1 MALNPFFQQGT
12 RAEQNLIQSLIN
24 EQLKIYGVE
33 IYYIPRI
40 FINTNS
46 VIREVIQS
54 EFTNAYPLEA
64 YIQNYD
70 GFQGSNDLMTKFGV
84 RVTDE
89 LNLIISQERYESYIK
104 PILDGGVPSDSGGAL
119 MPNAIG
125 TPSVDYELVSRPKEG
140 DLIWFPL
147 SDTIFEVKY
156 VEHEQPFYQLKKNY
170 VYELRCEIFEYDN
183 EVIDTGILDID
194 DNVADDGYILT
205 LNLAGIG
212 STATATTSLVSG
224 AVTKLTLLNG
234 GTQYTSTPLVTI
246 TRPPSGGTQATAVA
260 ITTQLDS
267 GTYAIDD
274 LRLINP
280 GSGYV
285 TSPTVRFV
293 DSTGSGA
300 IATAGISTLK
310 SISAVTITNNGSEY
324 ITKPTVTVSGP
335 STGTTAILDPVIVSD
350 TVTQLRIINAGYGYT
365 SIPTITISTPIG
377 ISTGNYVYN
386 EIVTGQ
392 TSGIKARVK
401 DWNYGTKTLKVGM
414 LNGNFKIG
422 ERIVGSASTIENDWI
437 TANGDYILKSTG
449 SSASSQSIKFDT
461 SDTYSESVQIESEA
475 VDLLDFTEKHPFGN
489 F

>member
-1 MALNPFFQQGT
+1 MPLNPFFQQGT
-12 RAEQNLIQSLIN
+12 KAEQNLVQSLIN

-33 IYYIPRI
+33 IYYIPRD
-40 FINTNS
+40 FVRTNTI
-46 VIREVIQS
+46 IREVVQS
-54 EFTNAYPLEA
+54 EFTDSYPLEA
-64 YIQNYD
+64 YVENYE

-89 LNLIISQERYESYIK
+89 LNLVISKDRYDNYIRPLLEGRFNNDPTK
-104 PILDGGVPSDSGGAL
+104 IKLF
-119 MPNAIG
+119 
-125 TPSVDYELVSRPKEG
+125 SRPKEG

-147 SDTIFEVKY
+147 SDTIFEIKY
-156 VEHEQPFYQLKKNY
+156 IEHEQPFYQLKENY
-170 VYELRCEIFEYDN
+170 VYQLRCEIFEYDN
-183 EVIDTGILDID
+183 EVIDTGIEKID
-194 DNVADDGYILT
+194 DNVKDDGYILS

-212 STATATTSLVSG
+212 STATAITSLVSG

-234 GTQYTSTPLVTI
+234 GTEYTSTPLVTI
-246 TRPPSGGTQATAVA
+246 TQPPIGGTQATAVA

-280 GSGYV
+280 GAGY
-285 TSPTVRFV
+285 TAAPTVRFV

-300 IATAGISTLK
+300 IATAGISTLN
-310 SISAVTITNNGSEY
+310 SIGIVTITSNGSEY
-324 ITKPTVTVSGP
+324 ITKPTVTISGP
-335 STGTTAILDPVIVSD
+335 STGTTAILDPVIVSN
-350 TVTQLRIINAGYGYT
+350 TVTQLRIINAGFGYT
-365 SIPTITISTPIG
+365 VAPTITISTPSG
-377 ISTGNYVYN
+377 ISTGNYVFN

-401 DWNYGTKTLKVGM
+401 DWDFGTKTLKVGM

-422 ERIVGSASTIENDWI
+422 ERIVGSASTVENDWI

-449 SSASSQSIKFDT
+449 SDVSSQSIKFDT
-461 SDTYSESVQIESEA
+461 SDVYSENVKIESEA

>member
-12 RAEQNLIQSLIN
+12 RAEQNLVQSLIN

-33 IYYIPRI
+33 IYYIPRD
-40 FINTNS
+40 FIRTNT
-46 VIREVIQS
+46 VIREVVQS
-54 EFTNAYPLEA
+54 EFTDSYPLEA
-64 YIQNYD
+64 YVENYE

-89 LNLIISQERYESYIK
+89 LNLVISKERYDSYIK
-104 PILDGGVPSDSGGAL
+104 PLLEGKYNNDSTKVKL
-119 MPNAIG
+119 F
-125 TPSVDYELVSRPKEG
+125 SRPKEG
-140 DLIWFPL
+140 DLIWFPY
-147 SDTIFEVKY
+147 SDTIFEIKY
-156 VEHEQPFYQLKKNY
+156 VEHEQPFYQLKETY
-170 VYELRCEIFEYDN
+170 VYQLRCEVFEYDN
-183 EVIDTGILDID
+183 EVIDTGIVDID
-194 DNVADDGYILT
+194 DNVKDDGYILT

-212 STATATTSLVSG
+212 STATAITSLVSG

-234 GTQYTSTPLVTI
+234 GIEYTSTPLVTI
-246 TRPPSGGTQATAVA
+246 TQPQSGGTQATAVA

-267 GTYAIDD
+267 GTYVIDD

-280 GSGYV
+280 GAGYTV
-285 TSPTVRFV
+285 APTVRFI
-293 DSTGSGA
+293 DSTGTGA
-300 IATAGISTLK
+300 IATAGISTLN
-310 SISAVTITNNGSEY
+310 SIGVVTVTSNGSEY

-335 STGTTAILDPVIVSD
+335 STGNTSILDPVIVSD

-365 SIPTITISTPIG
+365 VAPTITISTPAG

-437 TANGDYILKSTG
+437 TANGDYVLKSTG

-475 VDLLDFTEKHPFGN
+475 VDILDFTEKHPFGN

>member
-12 RAEQNLIQSLIN
+12 TAEQNLVQSLIN

-33 IYYIPRI
+33 VYYIPRI

-64 YIQNYD
+64 YIQNFE
-70 GFQGSNDLMTKFGV
+70 GFQGSGDLMSKFGV

-89 LNLIISQERYESYIK
+89 LNLIISQERYETYIK

-183 EVIDTGILDID
+183 EVIDTGVSDID

-205 LNLAGIG
+205 MNLAGIG
-212 STATATTSLVSG
+212 STATATTGISTGS
-224 AVTKLTLLNG
+224 VTQLFLTNAG
-234 GTQYTSTPLVTI
+234 FGYTTTPLVTI
-246 TRPPSGGTQATAVA
+246 TEPSAGGTRATAVA
-260 ITTQLDS
+260 IMTSTTF
-267 GTYAIDD
+267 GTKYVDD
-274 LRLINP
+274 LRIINP
-280 GSGYV
+280 GSGY
-285 TSPTVRFV
+285 SEPPIIRFISSDGV
-293 DSTGSGA
+293 GA
-300 IATAGISTLK
+300 AATAGISTLG
-310 SISAVTITNNGSEY
+310 SITSVTVTSGGSEY
-324 ITKPTVTVSGP
+324 LTTPTVTFSAPESGVTATGIAKVS
-335 STGTTAILDPVIVSD
+335 SNSVIQVQ
-350 TVTQLRIINAGYGYT
+350 VTNSGYGYT
-365 SIPTITISTPIG
+365 QSPTVTISDPSG
-377 ISTGNYVYN
+377 ISTGTYEFN
-386 EIVTGQ
+386 EIVTG
-392 TSGIKARVK
+392 SESLSSARVK
-401 DWNYGTKTLKVGM
+401 EWDAPNKVLKVGM
-414 LNGNFKIG
+414 ITGDFKIG
-422 ERIVGSASTIENDWI
+422 ENIVGAAATFN
-437 TANGDYILKSTG
+437 LKSTG
-449 SSASSQSIKFDT
+449 SSVSGQASEFDT
-461 SDTYSESVQIESEA
+461 SSPYDANVSIEQEGINII
-475 VDLLDFTEKHPFGN
+475 DFTEKTPFGI

>member
-12 RAEQNLIQSLIN
+12 RAEQNLVQSLIN

-33 IYYIPRI
+33 IYYIPRD
-40 FINTNS
+40 FIRTNT
-46 VIREVIQS
+46 VIREVVQS
-54 EFTNAYPLEA
+54 EFTDSYPLEA
-64 YIQNYD
+64 YVENYE

-89 LNLIISQERYESYIK
+89 LNLVISKERYDSYIK
-104 PILDGGVPSDSGGAL
+104 PLLEGKYNNDSTKVKL
-119 MPNAIG
+119 F
-125 TPSVDYELVSRPKEG
+125 SRPKEG
-140 DLIWFPL
+140 DLIWFPY
-147 SDTIFEVKY
+147 SDTIFEIKY
-156 VEHEQPFYQLKKNY
+156 VEHEQPFYQLKETY
-170 VYELRCEIFEYDN
+170 VYQLRCEVFEYDN
-183 EVIDTGILDID
+183 EVIDTGIVDID
-194 DNVADDGYILT
+194 DNVKDDGYILT

-212 STATATTSLVSG
+212 STATAITSLVSG

-234 GTQYTSTPLVTI
+234 GTEYTSTPLVTI
-246 TRPPSGGTQATAVA
+246 TQPPSGGTQATAVA

-280 GSGYV
+280 GAGYTV
-285 TSPTVRFV
+285 APTVRFI
-293 DSTGSGA
+293 DSTGTGA
-300 IATAGISTLK
+300 IATAGISTLN
-310 SISAVTITNNGSEY
+310 SIGVVTVTSNGSEY

-335 STGTTAILDPVIVSD
+335 STGTTAILDPVIVSN

-365 SIPTITISTPIG
+365 VAPTITISTPAG

-437 TANGDYILKSTG
+437 TANGDYVLKSTG

-475 VDLLDFTEKHPFGN
+475 VDILDFTEKHPFGN